1 LGGGHVASRLGQG
14 PDLVLNWD
22 DPRLA
27 RLERAGAAAWIWDPR
42 RRRIVWATDEA
53 ALLWGLDDSFMLLDR
68 PFGASDPS
76 ALDLDLAA
84 SALAHTQGV
93 DTEIRLV
100 HSGRSRVIA
109 VMARRFAR
117 TDAGDLVLF
126 TPEPRAANGDL
137 GQAHPIAPL
146 FNPFPLGL
154 ALFSPV
160 GQLLYGNPVFE
171 RLIGRGRSATL
182 ADLAG
187 SRKGAERF
195 IRALLAAGSLR
206 VTPTLVVDGAELT
219 LQIDAAIAEDPRS
232 KRSAFLVEVHD
243 VTARRARER
252 MLAERQI
259 LLRDLLAQAIEG
271 WAVLDRRERLVAF
284 GGRLF
289 EDSPGADGALGLAW
303 REAAAIFALS
313 GEGAHGLAALAREQ
327 RRTSVRVAHESAT
340 LEAHEALAD
349 DGEHT
354 GYHVFLRT
362 ALAAQETA
370 PRKAEGGLL
379 DLELLPIL
387 AHDNF
392 EIIYANARAAHL
404 FGVAEPAE
412 LFTRPFL
419 DLFPED
425 ERRASRH
432 YDELGREP
440 GATFS
445 TRLIARTA
453 SGERRHLD
461 AVFRGA
467 NIGGRRLVIAGLND
481 ITPLMEAEESE
492 GKEREENAPLFEL
505 APHALVLVD
514 RHGRIAR
521 TNLEATRL
529 LGLSE
534 GEILERPFEELID
547 KADRTAFEIRRT
559 AAHVL
564 ATDEVSVL
572 ELRLRTK
579 SGAAAATSLKMRALL
594 HLEGALLLSLTD
606 LEPQKAQE
614 AELRRSVDA
623 VEERNRQKTNFLS
636 SVSHEMRTPLNA
648 IIGFSEF
655 MREGRLGPIGNEKYA
670 GYVND
675 IWMSGQ
681 HLLSL
686 VNDLLDMSKIE
697 AGRMDLS
704 FAPVDVASIIE
715 QALRILSPQAEK
727 KGVVLAG
734 SFARNLPK
742 VMADARSVRQIVI
755 NLLSNAVKFTPGTGR
770 VVARAGFD
778 PARGV
783 TIEIE
788 DTGVGMSEEEV
799 KTALEPYRQVHGRAA
814 NDELGT
820 GLGLP
825 LAKALAEANH
835 ASFRIASVRDQ
846 GTRVEILFPASQI
859 LAEGASGA

>member
-1 LGGGHVASRLGQG
+1 M
-14 PDLVLNWD
+14 VLNWN

-27 RLERAGAAAWIWDPR
+27 RFERGGRAAWIWDPHG
-42 RRRIVWATDEA
+42 RRIVWATEEA
-53 ALLWGLDDSFMLLDR
+53 ARLWGFDDSFLLIDR

-76 ALDLDLAA
+76 AADLDLAA
-84 SALAHTQGV
+84 SALAHTEGL

-100 HSGRSRVIA
+100 HSGRTRVVA

-126 TPEPRAANGDL
+126 TPEPRAASGDR

-154 ALFSPV
+154 ALFSPT
-160 GQLLYGNPVFE
+160 GHLLYANPVFE
-171 RLIGRGRSATL
+171 RLIGRGHGATL

-206 VTPTLVVDGAELT
+206 VTPTLVIDGAEIT
-219 LQIDAAIAEDPRS
+219 LQIDAALAEDPRS
-232 KRSAFLVEVHD
+232 KRSAFLIEVHD

-252 MLAERQI
+252 MLAERSH
-259 LLRDLLAQAIEG
+259 LLTDLLSEAIEG

-289 EDSPGADGALGLAW
+289 EDSPGADSALGLAW

-313 GEGAHGLAALAREQ
+313 GEGAESPAALAREK
-327 RRTSVRVAHESAT
+327 RRARVRVAHEAAT
-340 LEAHEALAD
+340 VEAHEALQE

-354 GYHVFLRT
+354 FYHVFLRT
-362 ALAAQETA
+362 GPSAQEAA
-370 PRKAEGGLL
+370 PRKAESGLL

-387 AHDNF
+387 VHDNF
-392 EIIYANARAAHL
+392 EIIYANVRAAHL
-404 FGVAEPAE
+404 FGVAEPAA
-412 LFTRPFL
+412 LLARPLL
-419 DLFPED
+419 DFFPDD
-425 ERRASRH
+425 ERRASSH
-432 YDELGREP
+432 YDELARDP
-440 GATFS
+440 AATLS

-453 SGERRHLD
+453 TGERRHLD
-461 AVFRGA
+461 AVFRSS

-481 ITPLMEAEESE
+481 ITPLMEAEGSE

-505 APHALVLVD
+505 APHPLVLVD

-521 TNLEATRL
+521 ANLEATRF

-564 ATDEVSVL
+564 GTDEVSVL

-579 SGAAAATSLKMRALL
+579 SGAAAATSLKMRALA
-594 HLEGALLLSLTD
+594 HPEGALLFSLTD
-606 LEPQKAQE
+606 LEPQQTKY
-614 AELRRSVDA
+614 AELRRSADA
-623 VEERNRQKTNFLS
+623 AEERNRQKTSFLS

-670 GYVND
+670 GYVTD

-704 FAPVDVASIIE
+704 FAPVDVASVIE

-734 SFARNLPK
+734 SFPRNLPK
-742 VMADARSVRQIVI
+742 VMADTRSVRQIVI

-770 VVARAGFD
+770 VVARAAFD

-788 DTGVGMSEEEV
+788 DTGVGMSQEEI

-814 NDELGT
+814 NDEPGT

-835 ASFRIASVRDQ
+835 ASFRIVSERDK
-846 GTRVEILFPASQI
+846 GTRVEVLFPVSQI